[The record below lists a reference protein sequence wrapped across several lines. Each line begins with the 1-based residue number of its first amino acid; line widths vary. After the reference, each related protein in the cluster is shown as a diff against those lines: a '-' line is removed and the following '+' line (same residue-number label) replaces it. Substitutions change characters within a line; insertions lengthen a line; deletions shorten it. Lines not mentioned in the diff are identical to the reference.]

1 MRIRKPGDSE
11 GTIMGLL
18 LSWLVMTLAVLLTA
32 YLLPGVAVSG
42 FGGALVTALVLG
54 IVNALIRPVLM
65 IIALPITV
73 LTLGLFALVINA
85 LLILLVA
92 RIVPGF
98 EVANFWWALA
108 FSVIVSIVGGILGA
122 IVP

>member
-1 MRIRKPGDSE
+1 
-11 GTIMGLL
+11 MGLL